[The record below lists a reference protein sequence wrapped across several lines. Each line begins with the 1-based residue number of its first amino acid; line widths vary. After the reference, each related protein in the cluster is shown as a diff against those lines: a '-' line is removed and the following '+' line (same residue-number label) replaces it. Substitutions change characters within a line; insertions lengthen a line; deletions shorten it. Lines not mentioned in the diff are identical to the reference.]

1 MKNISLITVNNPGL
15 EAAEKTV
22 GDLFRINPD
31 FKIDLYNKNDKDPE
45 SKANYIKYSK
55 IDEILD
61 KVWQNSDAIIWFTA
75 TGIVVRKIAR
85 LVNSKTSDPA
95 VLVMNLS
102 GTQIIP
108 LLSGHIGGAN
118 ELAQQLTGVNPDLV
132 SFITTATDSLDVF
145 AFDNFAKKAD
155 FEIINI
161 EKLARISNS
170 LINGETI
177 NLLTYPKILEYLK
190 EQGLDTININFYNY
204 WGNHNTINFDQPTV
218 IMSPFSCYSRN
229 DAFRIRIKPI
239 VLGVGLNRG
248 TPLEELETN
257 ILDFLIEKDL
267 KLEDVKIIA
276 SFDAK
281 NDEEALQ
288 LFSEKYKIPLAFY
301 AKDEINQLNEDF
313 SESKAQEFFDI
324 KGVAEPTAVLAA
336 PFKTLF
342 IRKKIYQNITIAAAF

>member
-22 GDLFRINPD
+22 RDLFRINLD
-31 FKIDLYNKNDKDPE
+31 FKINVYHKSDNNPE
-45 SKANYIKYSK
+45 SNANYIKYSK

-61 KVWQNSDAIIWFTA
+61 NVWQTSDAIIWFTA
-75 TGIVVRKIAR
+75 TGIVVRKITR
-85 LVNSKTSDPA
+85 FVNSKTSDPA

-102 GTQIIP
+102 RTQVIP

-118 ELAQQLTGVNPDLV
+118 ELAQQLTEINPDLV

-145 AFDNFAKKAD
+145 AFDNFAKKSD
-155 FEIINI
+155 FEIVNI

-170 LINGETI
+170 LINGETV
-177 NLLTYPKILEYLK
+177 NLLSYPKILEHLK
-190 EQGLDTININFYNY
+190 EQGLDATNINFYNY
-204 WGNHNTINFDQPTV
+204 WGNHKIVDFNQPTV
-218 IMSPFSCYSRN
+218 VISPFSYYQEN
-229 DAFRIRIKPI
+229 EAFKIRIKPI

-248 TPLEELETN
+248 TPLEELEIN

-267 KLEDVKIIA
+267 HLEDVKIIA

-281 NDEEALQ
+281 SDEEALQ

-301 AKDEINQLNEDF
+301 AKDAINELNEDF